1 MAIPTAV
8 NLREIAKSVFEES
21 DNPNRYELIDDI
33 IARVGKSGYESALR
47 DALRMLVPQFSTQ
60 FRLSAMKSKYAE
72 EKSETEVIDYSGL
85 EELEELV
92 GGERI
97 TSPRRH
103 AVSQAWKNFMS
114 QTIPT
119 EDNHYIFLRDAT
131 VADLLFQYRTR
142 INLMEGL
149 RTQAEE
155 WKRLADAL
163 AASGKT
169 RLGEVNELVVF
180 DVTILVR

>member
-1 MAIPTAV
+1 MAIATAV

-33 IARVGKSGYESALR
+33 IERVGKRGYESALR

-72 EKSETEVIDYSGL
+72 EKSETEVIDYSG
-85 EELEELV
+85 LEELV

-163 AASGKT
+163 QATGKS
-169 RLGEVNELVVF
+169 RLGEAEELAF
-180 DVTILVR
+180 FEDSILVR